1 MARKSSENPQLDMTP
16 MIDVVFELIIFFV
29 VTLTEAQTKDETIEL
44 EDGQHGIV
52 LTPEELPPT
61 HMMIDVGVDRKG
73 KARISMGDRDVS
85 PDEISRR
92 VKEKMRKV
100 GEFPV
105 LIRAD
110 YAVQHSAVARVMN
123 ACTAAGL
130 WKISFV
136 AVGEDVQIPE
146 GAEVRCYTRIDTPAI
161 AYTPKEGEPTEAET
175 EFVDSKTPALRYWA
189 VPFIGNGVYK
199 PE

>member
-1 MARKSSENPQLDMTP
+1 MAKRSQHNPALDMTP

-29 VTLTEAQTKDETIEL
+29 VTLVEAQRKDETIEL
-44 EDGQHGIV
+44 EDGKHGIV

-61 HMMIDVGVDRKG
+61 HMQVDIGLRKG
-73 KARISMGDRDVS
+73 KPRISMGDR
-85 PDEISRR
+85 EITPEEIGRR

-110 YAVQHSAVARVMN
+110 YAVPHYAVAKVMN
-123 ACTAAGL
+123 ACTANGI

-136 AVGEDVQIPE
+136 AVQEDK
-146 GAEVRCYTRIDTPAI
+146 T
-161 AYTPKEGEPTEAET
+161 
-175 EFVDSKTPALRYWA
+175 SKPGHPGRKRLAALKKR
-189 VPFIGNGVYK
+189 GN
-199 PE
+199 